1 MKQMQFMMKTCE
13 CNHTKF
19 RGVAPPLKTNFLP
32 IRSYC
37 YLVGFLRWMIP
48 LLLFSSL
55 SSCTTNTQL
64 YQLSNPTENQQLL
77 LRKKIISKP
86 TSGLLIMGKGYID
99 GEARITLLLDG
110 EVYKTKIV
118 SGNVR
123 FQWRENWRGNRAIL
137 RYQPARVTEGNLR
150 FSVTFMD

>member
-1 MKQMQFMMKTCE
+1 MKNYLQSIISLF
-13 CNHTKF
+13 
-19 RGVAPPLKTNFLP
+19 FL
-32 IRSYC
+32 
-37 YLVGFLRWMIP
+37 F
-48 LLLFSSL
+48 SL

-77 LRKKIISKP
+77 LRKKIVSQP

-99 GEARITLLLDG
+99 GEARITLLRNG

-123 FQWRENWRGNRAIL
+123 FQWRENWRDHRAML
-137 RYQPARVTEGNLR
+137 RYQPARVREGNLR